1 MLGLI
6 GGTGLGEALFGDAG
20 EEQRVET
27 PFGAPSSPVRV
38 LRWSGVDVAVISRH
52 GEGHVH
58 PPTAVPYRANVF
70 ALKKL
75 GVTHLLTSGAV
86 GSLREE
92 VRPRDLILCDQVIDK
107 TTRRAGSFFD
117 EGLAAHVE
125 LADPYCPT
133 IRARLGSVARGRG
146 VMATT
151 GATLHEKGTYVC
163 MEGPAFSTRAEA
175 NMHRAWGGDVIGMTA
190 MPEARLARE
199 AEMCC
204 AIVAFSTDYDCWRPH
219 PAGTSKEALLTE
231 IIGHLTAATSNAI
244 TLLRAFVEDV
254 ASRPLPACGCQSA
267 LELGLWSRRDRIAP
281 ETVERLGPLVARYL
295 GGRRDA

>member
-20 EEQRVET
+20 TDERVDT

-38 LRWSGVDVAVISRH
+38 LRWGGVDVAVIARH
-52 GEGHVH
+52 GEGHIH
-58 PPTAVPYRANVF
+58 PPTSVPYRANVF

-92 VRPRDLILCDQVIDK
+92 LRPRDLVLCDQVIDR
-107 TTRRAGSFFD
+107 TSRRPGTFFD

-125 LADPYCPT
+125 LADPYCAT
-133 IRARLGSVARGRG
+133 LRSRLIAVARRPDL
-146 VMATT
+146 A
-151 GATLHEKGTYVC
+151 GASAFTLHEKGTYVC

-175 NMHRAWGGDVIGMTA
+175 QMHRAWGGDVIGMTA

-204 AIVAFSTDYDCWRPH
+204 ALIAFPTDYDCWRPH
-219 PAGTSKEALLTE
+219 AEGTSKQALLTE
-231 IIGHLTAATSNAI
+231 IIGHLRAATANAI
-244 TLLRAFVEDV
+244 GLLRAFVEGV
-254 ASRPLPACGCQSA
+254 ATEPLPSCSCQSA

-281 ETVERLGPLVARYL
+281 ETIERLGPLVARYL
-295 GGRRDA
+295 APPERS